1 MVHSNGWPLFFSRS
15 NVTRHSEGALPFS
28 LYSDLTYAPAGVAT
42 LPICTPPCHCAVR
55 GAPLCPSA
63 ICTLLARSAS
73 AFALPVYPSRTHRPV
88 CSSSSLR
95 SRQSRRHF
103 LGLSPRKKGISDL
116 RISYRRDQLIASERN
131 ARIYRPHK
139 NCLFGKT

>member
-1 MVHSNGWPLFFSRS
+1 
-15 NVTRHSEGALPFS
+15 VTRHSEGALPFS

-103 LGLSPRKKGISDL
+103 LGLSPRKTGISDL
-116 RISYRRDQLIASERN
+116 RAYTRDL
-131 ARIYRPHK
+131 ARVKRQNLPPPHK
-139 NCLFGKT
+139 LPIREDVICYFSLRLVLGGS